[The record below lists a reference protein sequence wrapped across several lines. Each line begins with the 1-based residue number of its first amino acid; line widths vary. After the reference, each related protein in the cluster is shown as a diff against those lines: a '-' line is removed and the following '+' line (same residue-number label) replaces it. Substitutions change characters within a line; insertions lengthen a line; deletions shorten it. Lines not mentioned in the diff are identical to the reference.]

1 MITENG
7 WSDDGQL
14 DDQDRIE
21 YIRSHLDE
29 ILNIVLNEE
38 CNLKGYT
45 GVTLR
50 TWFDAAFI

>member
-50 TWFDAAFI
+50 T